1 MIIYGCN
8 SMILVFYTI
17 KLVRIYKNNLIKTIA

>member
-1 MIIYGCN
+1 MIIYACN
-8 SMILVFYTI
+8 SMILVFCTI